1 MKNNYRKSE
10 EYIIFRNTL
19 WRKDLTIKDFS
30 KKIGMSRQNIYL
42 AFQNNT
48 KATIEKILTEVLSL
62 WVFLKN
68 ILIFVK
74 F

>member
-19 WRKDLTIKDFS
+19 WRKDLTIKEFS

-48 KATIEKILTEVLSL
+48 RATIDKILSTALNL
-62 WVFLKN
+62 
-68 ILIFVK
+68 
-74 F
+74 

>member
-1 MKNNYRKSE
+1 MKNNYRKSK

-19 WRKDLTIKDFS
+19 WRKDLTIKEFS

-62 WVFLKN
+62 
-68 ILIFVK
+68 
-74 F
+74 

>member
-1 MKNNYRKSE
+1 MAES
-10 EYIIFRNTL
+10 
-19 WRKDLTIKDFS
+19 LTIKEFS

-62 WVFLKN
+62 
-68 ILIFVK
+68 
-74 F
+74 

>member
-19 WRKDLTIKDFS
+19 WRKDLTIKEFS
-30 KKIGMSRQNIYL
+30 KKMGMSRQNIYL

-48 KATIEKILTEVLSL
+48 RATIEKILSTALNL
-62 WVFLKN
+62 
-68 ILIFVK
+68 
-74 F
+74 